1 MSAVWGGGRIKIAL
15 IFFNKMNLLE
25 YLDKNNCSGIYIRC
39 QNDFVKI
46 QHYQQNEQ
54 AIQFSSQGMHSFYIV
69 CAGEGGGVAQKG
81 GWGGMWDVFPVLYSS
96 FIRMD
101 CPS

>member
-1 MSAVWGGGRIKIAL
+1 MSAVWGGGGRIKIAL

-25 YLDKNNCSGIYIRC
+25 YLDKNNCSGIYMRC

-69 CAGEGGGVAQKG
+69 CAGEGGGSPKR
-81 GWGGMWDVFPVLYSS
+81 GMGWDVGRVSRP
-96 FIRMD
+96 I
-101 CPS
+101 

>member
-1 MSAVWGGGRIKIAL
+1 
-15 IFFNKMNLLE
+15 MNLLE
-25 YLDKNNCSGIYIRC
+25 YLDKNNCSGIYMRC

-69 CAGEGGGVAQKG
+69 CAGEGGG
-81 GWGGMWDVFPVLYSS
+81 
-96 FIRMD
+96 
-101 CPS
+101 